1 MNFRQFAFNNVKRN
15 ARAYSAYFL
24 SSSFAVMIF
33 FTYAM
38 FLFHPDIEKSLLGND
53 AKLMMK
59 AAEYVIFLFSFIF
72 VLYSNSAFLKV
83 RKKEFGLLTIL
94 GSESSQLKRM
104 IFLENMIIGL
114 ASIITG
120 IACGILLSRFFL
132 LFGARVVEIK
142 ELSMYLP
149 WKAMGLTAIAFFALF
164 LVVSFLTQFFVR
176 QNQVLD
182 LLQGTSKPKP
192 EPKASIWLSLLS
204 ASSFVGAAYLMTQKI
219 SESTVLCIFILGMI
233 GTYFFFT
240 QLSVWIIRLF
250 KKNRVFTWRGT
261 NLLWVSEMAYKMKDN
276 ARMFFMITIVIAMS
290 CSVIGIVLS
299 LDQQG
304 KRIFKEDPFALTYIA
319 KSKKDSQAETTQ
331 IDQELK
337 SASVGFEKIEL
348 ISTRPKFREIDSRFA
363 MIKQSNY
370 EHLEKFLHLKKFPNL
385 QVGEAFVITDKL
397 KNTKQLTLANGKGTL
412 QVVDQF
418 EKIVT
423 RDVANLIIV
432 SDETYNQFKS
442 FIKEKEAFSKKDED
456 LRTFYFVPEW
466 SNTKLPGSNSLEL
479 NIGKKLIELTEHL
492 GASGEGWNGFLS
504 SRAVDYVEFRQF
516 KSMIIFIGVFI
527 ASIFSLF
534 TASFLYF
541 KLYTELNQ
549 DRHITHGL
557 SKIGLS
563 EKEMK
568 RSATIQI
575 SVLFFLPMLVAA
587 LETIIGLETLK
598 SQLSLGDTLIPTLTG
613 IGAFSVAQFVYFL
626 IVRARYLSQ
635 LKRVMV

>member
-1 MNFRQFAFNNVKRN
+1 MNFRQFALNNVKRN

-24 SSSFAVMIF
+24 SSSFSVMIF

-38 FLFHPDIEKSLLGND
+38 FLFHPDIAKSSLGHD

-94 GSESSQLKRM
+94 GSESSQLKRL

-120 IACGILLSRFFL
+120 IVCGILLSRLFL
-132 LFGARVVEIK
+132 LFGASVVEIE

-149 WKAMGLTAIAFFALF
+149 WKAMGLTAIAFLALF
-164 LVVSFLTQFFVR
+164 LVVSLLTQFFVR

-192 EPKASIWLSLLS
+192 EPKASIWLSILS
-204 ASSFVGAAYLMTQKI
+204 VSSFVGAAYLMTQKI
-219 SESTVLCIFILGMI
+219 SESTVLYIFILGMI

-250 KKNRVFTWRGT
+250 KKNRAFTWRGT

-299 LDQQG
+299 VDQQG
-304 KRIFKEDPFALTYIA
+304 KRILKEDPFALTYMA
-319 KSKKDSQAETTQ
+319 KSKKDSQAETNK

-337 SASVGFEKIEL
+337 SASVSFEKIEL
-348 ISTRPKFREIDSRFA
+348 TSTRPKFREIDSRFA
-363 MIKQSNY
+363 MIKQSDY
-370 EHLEKFLHLKKFPNL
+370 KHLEKFLQMKKLPNL
-385 QVGEAFVITDKL
+385 QLGEAFVITDKL
-397 KNTKQLTLANGKGTL
+397 KNTKQLTLANGKETL
-412 QVVDQF
+412 RVVDQF

-432 SDETYNQFKS
+432 SDATYNQLKS
-442 FIKEKEAFSKKDED
+442 FIKEKESFSKKEED
-456 LRTFYFVPEW
+456 IRTLYFVPEW
-466 SNTKLPGSNSLEL
+466 SNAKLPDSNSLEL
-479 NIGKKLIELTEHL
+479 NIGKKLIELTE

-527 ASIFSLF
+527 ASIFSLS

-549 DRHITHGL
+549 DRHIAHGL

-575 SVLFFLPMLVAA
+575 SVLFFLPMLATA

-626 IVRARYLSQ
+626 IVRARYLNQ